1 MKTIIS
7 IASTTVGEAVRR
19 RVLLVIL
26 LIGLLFLIV
35 APALNILTARQ
46 ERTVLVGLTL
56 GVIQLTSALIA
67 IMLTV
72 YMVPNE
78 IERRTIYTILSK
90 PVQRWQFLVGKYLG
104 AVAALGMMIGFMTIV
119 LLLTFALSQG
129 ERSPAALAPLVKA
142 PLMNFFQMSLLSAV
156 ALMFSTFV
164 SPLVNIFLSSGIYM
178 LGTLFSPLFQTLV
191 ESPSVNSLT
200 KTFARI
206 IHFVLPNFSSFN
218 VQNPLINPGQVL
230 VDEKLYFVTTIGYA
244 FLYIGILIVT
254 AVLIFDRREV

>member
-1 MKTIIS
+1 MKTILS
-7 IASTTVGEAVRR
+7 IAATTVGEAIRR

-26 LIGLLFLIV
+26 LIGLLFLVV

-119 LLLTFALSQG
+119 LLITFALSQN
-129 ERSPAALAPLVKA
+129 ERQIANLAPLVKA

-164 SPLVNIFLSSGIYM
+164 S
-178 LGTLFSPLFQTLV
+178 
-191 ESPSVNSLT
+191 
-200 KTFARI
+200 
-206 IHFVLPNFSSFN
+206 
-218 VQNPLINPGQVL
+218 
-230 VDEKLYFVTTIGYA
+230 
-244 FLYIGILIVT
+244 
-254 AVLIFDRREV
+254 